1 MATVTQAQTDS
12 IKAETLPSGKYA
24 GKAGL
29 VNFITYKL
37 DYGCYRRDI
46 WNYGEADGRNI
57 NLTVTYSLGYG
68 KKSERGD
75 TDIDKHINS
84 AIMKTY

>member
-1 MATVTQAQTDS
+1 M
-12 IKAETLPSGKYA
+12 
-24 GKAGL
+24 
-29 VNFITYKL
+29 

-46 WNYGEADGRNI
+46 WNYGEADGRNV

-75 TDIDKHINS
+75 TDINKHINS
-84 AIMKTY
+84 AIMKAY